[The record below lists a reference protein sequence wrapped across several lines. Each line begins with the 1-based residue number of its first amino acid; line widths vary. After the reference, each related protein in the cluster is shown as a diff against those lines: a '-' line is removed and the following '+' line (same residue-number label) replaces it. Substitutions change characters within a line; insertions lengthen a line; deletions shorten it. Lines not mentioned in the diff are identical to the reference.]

1 MKLTHNKK
9 IFGLG
14 SVGLCML
21 LITGC
26 ASQSAE
32 VESLQSQ
39 LRASER
45 ALEDCQTRG
54 QTADE
59 RVQQADARAEEL
71 RLRAEELE
79 RRMAR
84 MEARMSSKG

>member
-1 MKLTHNKK
+1 MKFTNNKK
-9 IFGLG
+9 CFAISGA
-14 SVGLCML
+14 VLCML
-21 LITGC
+21 FVTGC

-45 ALEDCQTRG
+45 AVEDCQARS
-54 QTADE
+54 QTAEE
-59 RVQQADARAEEL
+59 RIQRADARAAEL
-71 RLRAEELE
+71 SERAEELE